1 MTMFNQSI
9 SPIIAISAWRNKQNS
24 ISVLCGIENNNPM
37 SLFTDSGS
45 EWSKTC
51 IQVFSED
58 KFATVFGMDASTVT
72 GDKDNALQLGVNLSQ
87 LVNRNFVIQV
97 VETTSLAEAVT
108 LGIVG
113 KDAKTGQPVVYES
126 NYKKDRTG
134 AKTLHNGK
142 AVYRKSFLRAYSE
155 TMKDMLV
162 RDREPSLD
170 AVQENVPAKETA
182 KATAA

>member
-1 MTMFNQSI
+1 MFNPSI
-9 SPIIAISAWRNKQNS
+9 SPIIAISVWRNKQNS
-24 ISVLCGIENNNPM
+24 LSVLCGIQNNNPM

-58 KFATVFGMDASTVT
+58 KFTTIFGMDASTIT
-72 GDKDNALQLGVNLSQ
+72 GDKDSPVELNANLSE
-87 LVNRNFVIQV
+87 LVDRNFAIQV
-97 VETTSLAEAVT
+97 VETTSLAEAVN

-134 AKTLHNGK
+134 EKTLHNGK
-142 AVYRKSFLRAYSE
+142 AVYRKTFLRAY
-155 TMKDMLV
+155 TADMKDMLV

-170 AVQENVPAKETA
+170 AIQENVPAKETA
-182 KATAA
+182 KSAV